1 MSKPISKVAV
11 RCPHCGAEQQ
21 EPELAK
27 STFCRKC
34 SEYFA
39 ITPAT
44 LASAAKSAQ
53 GLRQEAK
60 PRYGASSAVR
70 DAASA
75 VPSRQTSSTGEPPAS
90 GLLQKFEGLFGKP
103 KTRTVDCFNCS
114 SSQEVTGSA
123 QSTTCRSCGAYID
136 LQDYRVN
143 GSFSRNIQTR
153 GSVYLGA
160 KGDLS
165 SSKIICTDAQIYG
178 KMRGN
183 MQARGKVL
191 IKFQGRLAG
200 SLEAGLLTIE
210 KGSEVIFSRPIKAA
224 SVIIA
229 GKMSGMI
236 ISTSQVIIHK
246 TGSLD
251 GGVVA
256 TGFNVERGGC
266 FQGELTIRPRGAVA
280 GADETDI
287 SGAPTSR
294 NSRPAGDLNAFI
306 AGGEQ
311 SLALG

>member
-44 LASAAKSAQ
+44 LASAATPAQ
-53 GLRQEAK
+53 GSRQAGK
-60 PRYGASSAVR
+60 PRYGPSSAARDVALADPSPRASSA
-70 DAASA
+70 DQSSAA
-75 VPSRQTSSTGEPPAS
+75 

-103 KTRTVDCFNCS
+103 KTRIAECFECS

-136 LQDYRVN
+136 LQDYKVN

-153 GSVYLGA
+153 GSVYLGT

-183 MQARGKVL
+183 MQVRGKVL

-200 SLEAGLLTIE
+200 SLEAGSLTIE
-210 KGSEVIFSRPIKAA
+210 KGSEVVFSRPVKAA
-224 SVIIA
+224 SVTIT
-229 GKMSGMI
+229 GKVSGMI
-236 ISTSQVIIHK
+236 ISGSHVTIHK

-251 GGVVA
+251 GSVLA
-256 TGFNVERGGC
+256 TGFNVEKGGC
-266 FQGELTIRPRGAVA
+266 FQGELTIRPRGAAA
-280 GADETDI
+280 GADGTDP
-287 SGAPTSR
+287 SGAASSR
-294 NSRPAGDLNAFI
+294 NVKPAGDLNTFI

-311 SLALG
+311 NLALE